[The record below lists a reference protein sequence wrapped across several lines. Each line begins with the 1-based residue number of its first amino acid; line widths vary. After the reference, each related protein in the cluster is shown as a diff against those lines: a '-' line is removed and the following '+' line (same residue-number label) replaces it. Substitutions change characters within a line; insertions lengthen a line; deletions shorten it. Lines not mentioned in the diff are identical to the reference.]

1 MTNFLLREKN
11 IFMMELLLEAL
22 NFYHFTQEKYIQWPI
37 VRRHHRLDSQE
48 KGREWFL
55 RQILDQILLSMQ
67 IRIAWRLLAN
77 HNSSCL
83 ISQFS

>member
-22 NFYHFTQEKYIQWPI
+22 NFYHFNQEKYIQWPI
-37 VRRHHRLDSQE
+37 VRRHHRLDSEE

-55 RQILDQILLSMQ
+55 
-67 IRIAWRLLAN
+67 
-77 HNSSCL
+77 
-83 ISQFS
+83 